1 MDENGDA
8 EGNYTVVSL
17 LPIQYPYLEGNSSN
31 VNDSSPFS
39 GSESYAYHVNYTYN
53 YLDPHT
59 NTTVR
64 YSLQPVGY
72 FTEVSSHSESTQS
85 SSSSTSSVPGAPSD
99 SSSGNEPTSQTD
111 NGNSNNAE
119 NKKHTPGGAVFVSI
133 LHT

>member
-17 LPIQYPYLEGNSSN
+17 LPIQYPYLEGNISN

-85 SSSSTSSVPGAPSD
+85 SSSSVSGVPSD
-99 SSSGNEPTSQTD
+99 SSSGNEPTSQSD